1 MYSKTYCPYTPVS
14 EYGRLVSISEVL
26 TSSLRRLFPTRFD
39 TTTKSN
45 KEELS
50 VAFAWGDYPKLK
62 SYRHCVNNDENST
75 LSCDDMPPVLQ
86 VGTVVR
92 DTNILPSMIQM
103 PMPRG
108 DHLDCYA
115 DWAEQY
121 HLDDDDDGSTTNNNK
136 EVCNKYKPRNYN
148 NNRGMPFGTIL
159 GLQWDNLINQLV
171 WRGGGMG
178 FLNDFHL
185 GLRAPEFELD
195 VVMPMKENG
204 NLSAVDAL
212 KLNYFQYLPRWQGV
226 VWNAEAERDAKA
238 AAAAAVGE
246 DERTRL
252 PWANIKFSPTPS
264 RSLTDKL
271 KELGINC
278 AGEHM
283 SVETMARY
291 KYHLDLGG
299 SGGMCFFLLLYIICC
314 AVILFE

>member
-1 MYSKTYCPYTPVS
+1 M
-14 EYGRLVSISEVL
+14 
-26 TSSLRRLFPTRFD
+26 
-39 TTTKSN
+39 
-45 KEELS
+45 
-50 VAFAWGDYPKLK
+50 AFAWGDYPKLK
-62 SYRHCVNNDENST
+62 SYQHCHDDDENST
-75 LSCDDMPPVLQ
+75 TSLLSCDDMPPVLQ

-92 DTNILPSMIQM
+92 DTNILPGMIQM

-115 DWAEQY
+115 DWAEQEQQN
-121 HLDDDDDGSTTNNNK
+121 DEDDGSTNKK

-159 GLQWDNLINQLV
+159 GLTWDNLINQLV

-185 GLRAPEFELD
+185 GLRTPEFEMD
-195 VVMPMKENG
+195 VSMPMMKENG

-226 VWNAEAERDAKA
+226 VWTAEAERDA
-238 AAAAAVGE
+238 AAAAAVENDSG
-246 DERTRL
+246 RRRL

-299 SGGMCFFLLLYIICC
+299 SGGM
-314 AVILFE
+314 